1 MIMKLTA
8 FGNNQIPQQ
17 YSLISNIKAS
27 LPTRLAFYV
36 TKETVFLI
44 NGKKTVSLWLDRM
57 ELMVEI

>member
-44 NGKKTVSLWLDRM
+44 NGKKTVSLWLD
-57 ELMVEI
+57 